1 MGIHHFSITSQKKP
15 LSAPLDS
22 SAPNAALARRAT
34 ASPPGDWRPP
44 SWWGPQGLGAGQF
57 RWKMSGFS
65 DGKWSLISGHHKTG
79 DNFDGFRP
87 TSPSESF
94 FSGPWKDHGSP
105 SGSSTSTL
113 KNGASTPSLV
123 AQRPRLSSSHLSFGF
138 QQGWHA
144 LDWPGMLSIRL
155 HHNRSCQGPAPMCQ
169 PGLALAFG
177 GGDWWHIWPLHC
189 GWNQHPF
196 ESQWRAGWNLSPC
209 CQPHNNPEH
218 PRLNKNLLHLK
229 KTIATWTASK
239 NNQFSSL
246 KFNKKTYCLNL
257 IFTEITTSTIKMQQE
272 VSLSR
277 HVQWEHLCTNIQSPY
292 IRSLSVGLPT
302 YQSINLSIYQS
313 INLSSS

>member
-1 MGIHHFSITSQKKP
+1 MDLGPLHPANRFFGPLKKSRISKRFFYLHTQKWCF
-15 LSAPLDS
+15 
-22 SAPNAALARRAT
+22 NT
-34 ASPPGDWRPP
+34 
-44 SWWGPQGLGAGQF
+44 
-57 RWKMSGFS
+57 
-65 DGKWSLISGHHKTG
+65 ISGCSATKAVLIASQL
-79 DNFDGFRP
+79 R
-87 TSPSESF
+87 
-94 FSGPWKDHGSP
+94 FSAGLTCPGLTWNVHEAPPWGSHV
-105 SGSSTSTL
+105 
-113 KNGASTPSLV
+113 KV
-123 AQRPRLSSSHLSFGF
+123 QRRCVS
-138 QQGWHA
+138 Q
-144 LDWPGMLSIRL
+144 DWPWFLVV
-155 HHNRSCQGPAPMCQ
+155 
-169 PGLALAFG
+169 F
-177 GGDWWHIWPLHC
+177 WWHIWPLHC

-302 YQSINLSIYQS
+302 YQSINLSFYQS
-313 INLSSS
+313 IKLSIHLYTV